1 MSANLRL
8 ILAIITSLLDEAIII
23 AVILWVLPQFGIKL
37 SLVWIV
43 VIAVG
48 FVIFA
53 VVAFRMG
60 TRALGRKP
68 LIGLTSMIGM
78 QGTVISPL
86 NPEGF
91 VKIKGELWR
100 ARAESG
106 EIDSGAEVT
115 VVGQEK
121 LKLIVRKSVAG
132 DNK

>member
-37 SLVWIV
+37 SPVWLV

-78 QGTVISPL
+78 QGNVTSPL
-86 NPEGF
+86 TPEGF

-106 EIDSGAEVT
+106 EIDSGAEVV

-121 LKLIVRKSVAG
+121 LKLTVRKSVAG